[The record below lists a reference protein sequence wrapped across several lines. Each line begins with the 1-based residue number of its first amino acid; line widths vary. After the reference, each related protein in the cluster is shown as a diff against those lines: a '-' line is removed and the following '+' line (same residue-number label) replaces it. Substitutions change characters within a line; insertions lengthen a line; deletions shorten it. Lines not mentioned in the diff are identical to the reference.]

1 MRNQQAQFLLSR
13 RSQVDVETGLER
25 GARMLGMGCSGRA
38 LHTMQRSLKTMEAMK
53 ILSREVKCGQRFEI
67 METG

>member
-1 MRNQQAQFLLSR
+1 
-13 RSQVDVETGLER
+13 
-25 GARMLGMGCSGRA
+25 MLGMGCSGRA
-38 LHTMQRSLKTMEAMK
+38 LPTMQRSLKTMEAMK